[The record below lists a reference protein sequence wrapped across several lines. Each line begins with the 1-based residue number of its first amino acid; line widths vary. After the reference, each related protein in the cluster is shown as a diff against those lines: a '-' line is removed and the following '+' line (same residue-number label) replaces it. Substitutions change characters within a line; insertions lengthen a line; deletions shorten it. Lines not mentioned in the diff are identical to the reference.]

1 VKNVKQTKMKVTIE
15 LSGIK
20 CTIENE
26 EAEDIHEA
34 FELIF
39 LALCGVGFSEKV
51 IKEGIKEREWE

>member
-1 VKNVKQTKMKVTIE
+1 MKVTIE

-51 IKEGIKEREWE
+51 IEKGIKEREWE